1 MSGEKEVKCP
11 SCGSCI
17 KVSKT
22 SETNQITCES
32 CGLSGELDKKENE
45 EWAIDAIQ
53 NSVEHEEALS
63 FAEYF
68 IKGWDKEAANVLG
81 KITAGSICVV
91 ISIALFAFTRLGL
104 INLVVTAIMVSEE
117 LAEIPAWVGMV
128 LNLMDI
134 LTVLIF
140 VIGCYY
146 LITGYLHYRKF
157 AVAKEY
163 MLETNIKLRSMGKK
177 D

>member
-11 SCGSCI
+11 SCGSRI

-81 KITAGSICVV
+81 KITA
-91 ISIALFAFTRLGL
+91 
-104 INLVVTAIMVSEE
+104 
-117 LAEIPAWVGMV
+117 
-128 LNLMDI
+128 
-134 LTVLIF
+134 
-140 VIGCYY
+140 
-146 LITGYLHYRKF
+146 
-157 AVAKEY
+157 
-163 MLETNIKLRSMGKK
+163 
-177 D
+177 